1 MSWAAVDQIRQAA
14 GMDVILKGI
23 MSAQEAQ
30 TVVEKGVQ
38 GIIVSNHGGSHL
50 QGLASPIEV
59 LPSIV
64 DAVGSNVPVDG
75 GFRRG
80 TDIVKALAFAARAV
94 LITRPPLWGLA
105 AYGSDG
111 VETVLLM
118 LQSET
123 ARTMGNCCK
132 VNLAALDR
140 SLIRVV
146 RR

>member
-1 MSWAAVDQIRQAA
+1 M
-14 GMDVILKGI
+14 L
-23 MSAQEAQ
+23 
-30 TVVEKGVQ
+30 
-38 GIIVSNHGGSHL
+38 
-50 QGLASPIEV
+50 GLASPTEV

-64 DAVGSNVPVDG
+64 DAVGSNVPVYG
-75 GFRRG
+75 RFRRG
-80 TDIVKALAFAARAV
+80 TDIVKALAFGARAV
-94 LITRPPLWGLA
+94 LVPQPALPGLS

-118 LQSET
+118 LQGEM

-140 SLIRVV
+140 SLVRVV